1 MLQSQSSSKHTME
14 LFKRVMK
21 EYQERILH
29 DVIDEWDLTPE
40 QMDAYVSTIDLDNN
54 YIFKKTK
61 LYRIPEYQN
70 RIRMI
75 ERLIAKKKIQSR
87 V

>member
-1 MLQSQSSSKHTME
+1 MLQSQSSSKHKME

-21 EYQERILH
+21 EYQERILN

-40 QMDAYVSTIDLDNN
+40 QMDAYVSTIDLENN

>member
-1 MLQSQSSSKHTME
+1 MLQSQSSTKYTME

-29 DVIDEWDLTPE
+29 DVIDEWELTPE
-40 QMDAYVSTIDLDNN
+40 QMDAYVSTIDLENN

>member
-1 MLQSQSSSKHTME
+1 MLQSQSSSKHTMD

-21 EYQERILH
+21 EYQDR
-29 DVIDEWDLTPE
+29 VIQNMIEEWDLTPE
-40 QMDAYVSTIDLDNN
+40 QAEEYPSDMDLDDS
-54 YIFKKTK
+54 YTIQKTK
-61 LYRIPEYQN
+61 IYRIPEYQN

-75 ERLIAKKKIQSR
+75 ERLISKKKIQSR

>member
-21 EYQERILH
+21 EYQERILY

-40 QMDAYVSTIDLDNN
+40 QMDAYVSTIDLENN

>member
-1 MLQSQSSSKHTME
+1 MLQSQSSSKYTME

-40 QMDAYVSTIDLDNN
+40 QMNAYVSSIDLDET
-54 YIFKKTK
+54 YKLQKTK

>member
-1 MLQSQSSSKHTME
+1 MLQSQSSTKHAME

-21 EYQERILH
+21 EYQERILY

-40 QMDAYVSTIDLDNN
+40 QIDTYVSTIDLDNN
-54 YIFKKTK
+54 YMFQKTK

>member
-1 MLQSQSSSKHTME
+1 ME